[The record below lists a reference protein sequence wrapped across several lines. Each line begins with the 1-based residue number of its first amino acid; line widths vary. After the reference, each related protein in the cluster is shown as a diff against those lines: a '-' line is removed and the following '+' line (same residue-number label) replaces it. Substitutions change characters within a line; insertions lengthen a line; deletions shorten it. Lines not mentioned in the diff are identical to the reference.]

1 MDVFLTNVMYAKDQ
15 IPTVLILCFSDQ
27 FQSMFKNMQMTE
39 KKVPWI
45 FPSLFGDLDVKED
58 EKKYIWN
65 SG

>member
-1 MDVFLTNVMYAKDQ
+1 MYAKDQ

-27 FQSMFKNMQMTE
+27 FQSMLRTE

-58 EKKYIWN
+58 ERKHIWN